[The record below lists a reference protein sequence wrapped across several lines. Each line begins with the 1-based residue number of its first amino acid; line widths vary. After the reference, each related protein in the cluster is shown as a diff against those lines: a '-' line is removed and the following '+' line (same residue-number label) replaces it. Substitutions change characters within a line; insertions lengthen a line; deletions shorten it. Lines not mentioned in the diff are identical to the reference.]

1 MTEIADAVRLHLLHC
16 GFVDP
21 DDNTV
26 PIFTGNYLH
35 FAWTSVDKL
44 VDAMLARFDI
54 QDPQRSPLPADE
66 TEPTLTADPQAVP
79 AGFAETLASI
89 KSREDEPDLHGPA
102 DETEWEWEWGARSK
116 ETCGVFIETAAG
128 VRANVLNHPDLF
140 EEVLVG
146 SLRGR

>member
-26 PIFTGNYLH
+26 PIFTGNDPH

-66 TEPTLTADPQAVP
+66 TEWEYGYRFVDPANGTSVDLADNEIAARRAVRNWPHDPAEAVRRRP
-79 AGFAETLASI
+79 AG
-89 KSREDEPDLHGPA
+89 K
-102 DETEWEWEWGARSK
+102 WEV
-116 ETCGVFIETAAG
+116 TQ
-128 VRANVLNHPDLF
+128 
-140 EEVLVG
+140 
-146 SLRGR
+146 

>member
-26 PIFTGNYLH
+26 PIFTGNDPH

-66 TEPTLTADPQAVP
+66 TEY
-79 AGFAETLASI
+79 
-89 KSREDEPDLHGPA
+89 
-102 DETEWEWEWGARSK
+102 
-116 ETCGVFIETAAG
+116 G
-128 VRANVLNHPDLF
+128 VRWRPGEDVQNAGRREAQLAAEQVQRAVAMQRRVGPWI
-140 EEVLVG
+140 EVTQ
-146 SLRGR
+146 